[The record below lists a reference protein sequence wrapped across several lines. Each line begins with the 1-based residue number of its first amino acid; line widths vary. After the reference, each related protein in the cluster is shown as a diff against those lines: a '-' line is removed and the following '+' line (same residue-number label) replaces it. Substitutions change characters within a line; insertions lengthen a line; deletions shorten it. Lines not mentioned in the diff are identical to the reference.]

1 MPFIGN
7 AGQFSNIYEK
17 NYETTTLRVVE
28 GDAAYQA
35 YNPADSHYKLITNL
49 QEITDTG
56 NVTSNTLQFSNAIT
70 GFTTTSNVGIA
81 NPTPTHTLDV
91 GSKAYIDENDSNTFW
106 TSGTLY
112 ADKVL
117 SEITE
122 ITNSVTTREV
132 LADKFF
138 PKTNGFIEVTSN
150 VGVLNTAPV
159 HTLDIGANVQIDE
172 YGSNTF
178 WTSGNIYSEHYKGPN
193 VTVSGSVD
201 TDQLIVND
209 INSKDT
215 DFVNFTSNVG
225 VLNTAPVHTL
235 DIGANVQIDEYG
247 SNTFWTSGNVY
258 SEHYKGSNVTVSGS
272 VDTDQLIVND
282 INSKDTDFVNF
293 TSNVGVLN
301 TAPVHTLDIGANVQI
316 DEYGSNT
323 FWTSGNVYANVYTG
337 AEIQLSGVIR
347 ATEFILTGGSQA
359 TPTPDIQ
366 AISEVLASGG
376 GVPFSSDRTLT
387 LSNVTTALDATVIQ
401 ALTVNSN
408 LIGNNVTAVTVNSN
422 LIGNNV
428 TAVTVNSNLIG
439 NNVTAVTVN
448 SNLIGNNVTAVTVNS
463 NLIGNNVTAVT
474 VNSNLIG
481 NNVTAVTVNSNLI
494 GNNVTA
500 VTVNSNVIA
509 GNVTVDNNLIVNTDD
524 LVVDTVNSRVGINK
538 ASPAKDLDVT
548 GEIECSSH
556 LTVGGDISGNGDAV
570 FRKYTIAS
578 PGSGQYSVIGPG
590 FDTATVNPTLT
601 LMRGQKYVFDN
612 TVHNNGH
619 PLEIRDGNGGSAYTD
634 GVSGGGTATITF
646 TVPMDAPIKLY
657 YQCINHP
664 AMGNIIYIPL
674 DSIDTTMA
682 LNLSNNLVVNTDD
695 LVVDTVNSKV
705 GIGTGA
711 PAYTLD
717 VAGDINLSGDFY
729 QGGSLFVSSLWT
741 SGNDS
746 LYYTTNNVGIG
757 TNTAEYTLDVH
768 GNANVGALTTT
779 SVSGDG
785 SALYGIQSSN
795 VSDFA
800 SNVTRITNLETSNGH
815 IWSNLESNVTTL
827 RSEMASN
834 TVTLRG
840 DLQSNVTTLRSE
852 MASNTVALRGD
863 LQSNVTTLRDTAI
876 TFTGIKTFQND
887 VILESNLRVQGDL
900 LVANTVNMTV
910 SDPILELGSNN
921 QNTGDIGLVMTR
933 HGTSNSN
940 VAVFFDETADALKLG
955 YTLNGANDTTL
966 ELDSNA
972 LAVSVQGALT
982 AASVS
987 GDGSGLTSLNASN
1000 ISSGT
1005 INKDRLPTTL
1015 NNTTIGSLAVGTNDV
1030 TLTGKQNYHGL
1041 KIIKAFDHPD
1051 EPATLLLAGDGDT
1064 GDDIAFEIRGNGIG
1078 SDVDT
1083 TTTRDSDDTTF
1094 GILHT
1099 GHTYIGY
1106 PNLNPGETGGNAQN
1120 GDPMLNVSGDIYA
1133 TGNVGIGTDSPD
1145 TIFHTQSNVGANNA
1159 WVDQWKHVF
1168 DANWNFRF
1176 SQQHNVGSSVPFG
1189 FKQRWNGGEYSP
1201 ITFRGSTM
1209 ELSGN
1214 VGIGTTSPGY
1224 KLDVHGSSNVGALT
1238 ATSVSGDGSGLTS
1251 LNASNLASG
1260 TVPSARLSLA
1270 ASDIPN
1276 LDATKITS
1284 GTITVDVDTSTVTID
1299 DYLIHDGDTNTK
1311 VGFPANDTFT
1321 VTTANS
1327 ERLRVDSSGNVG
1339 IGTTS
1344 PGYKLHVSGDIYA
1357 TGNVTAYSDVR
1368 KKKNLEIIER
1378 PIEKIEKLN
1387 GYTYE
1392 IDDKRYTGLVAQE
1405 VLKVLPEAVVG
1416 SEEKGYGLAYG
1427 NMAGLFVEAMKEL
1440 KSENHSLKAQLASVL
1455 ARLDALENP

>member
-81 NPTPTHTLDV
+81 NSTPTHTLDV
-91 GSKAYIDENDSNTFW
+91 GSKAYIDENASNTFW

-117 SEITE
+117 SETTE
-122 ITNSVTTREV
+122 ITNSVTTRDV

-178 WTSGNIYSEHYKGPN
+178 WTSGNVYSEHYKGSN

-500 VTVNSNVIA
+500 VTVNSNLI
-509 GNVTVDNNLIVNTDD
+509 GNNVTAV
-524 LVVDTVNSRVGINK
+524 TVNSNLIGNNVTAVTVNSNLIGNNVTAVTVNSNVIGNNVS
-538 ASPAKDLDVT
+538 ASF
-548 GEIECSSH
+548 
-556 LTVGGDISGNGDAV
+556 ISGNGDLI
-570 FRKYTIAS
+570 FRKYTIAGA
-578 PGSGQYSVIGPG
+578 GSGEYSVIGPG
-590 FDTATVNPTLT
+590 FDTATANPTLT

-612 TVHNNGH
+612 TAHHSFH
-619 PLEIRDGNGGSAYTD
+619 PLEIRDGYQGSAYTS
-634 GVSGGGTATITF
+634 GVIGGGTATITF
-646 TVPMDAPIKLY
+646 TVPMNAPIKLY
-657 YQCINHP
+657 YQCTYHP
-664 AMGNIIYIPL
+664 AMGNTIYIPL
-674 DSIDTTMA
+674 ENLDTSQT
-682 LNLSNNLVVNTDD
+682 LNLSND
-695 LVVDTVNSKV
+695 LVVGTDKLVVDVSESRVGINNASPSKDLDVTGEIACSSHLTVGGNLTVN
-705 GIGTGA
+705 GTTTTVNTTSLRVED
-711 PAYTLD
+711 TLIEL
-717 VAGDINLSGDFY
+717 GKN
-729 QGGSLFVSSLWT
+729 
-741 SGNDS
+741 
-746 LYYTTNNVGIG
+746 
-757 TNTAEYTLDVH
+757 NTA
-768 GNANVGALTTT
+768 
-779 SVSGDG
+779 
-785 SALYGIQSSN
+785 
-795 VSDFA
+795 
-800 SNVTRITNLETSNGH
+800 
-815 IWSNLESNVTTL
+815 
-827 RSEMASN
+827 
-834 TVTLRG
+834 
-840 DLQSNVTTLRSE
+840 
-852 MASNTVALRGD
+852 
-863 LQSNVTTLRDTAI
+863 
-876 TFTGIKTFQND
+876 
-887 VILESNLRVQGDL
+887 
-900 LVANTVNMTV
+900 
-910 SDPILELGSNN
+910 
-921 QNTGDIGLVMTR
+921 
-933 HGTSNSN
+933 GTSDLGLILKRPTGVGLKSN
-940 VAVFFDETADALKLG
+940 VAIVYSESVDTLKFGHTLSGSDATPVVF
-955 YTLNGANDTTL
+955 DT
-966 ELDSNA
+966 SNA
-972 LAVSVQGALT
+972 LAMSLNGSFVATGTVRGSSSLT
-982 AASVS
+982 PGSYLTGSAYDGGSNQTFTVDATDANTAGKVVAR
-987 GDGSGLTSLNASN
+987 DGSGNFSAGTITASMSTSLTPGSYLSGSAYNGGTARTFDVDATDANTGGTVVARDGSGN
-1000 ISSGT
+1000 FSAGT
-1005 INKDRLPTTL
+1005 IT
-1015 NNTTIGSLAVGTNDV
+1015 A
-1030 TLTGKQNYHGL
+1030 
-1041 KIIKAFDHPD
+1041 A
-1051 EPATLLLAGDGDT
+1051 
-1064 GDDIAFEIRGNGIG
+1064 
-1078 SDVDT
+1078 
-1083 TTTRDSDDTTF
+1083 
-1094 GILHT
+1094 
-1099 GHTYIGY
+1099 
-1106 PNLNPGETGGNAQN
+1106 
-1120 GDPMLNVSGDIYA
+1120 
-1133 TGNVGIGTDSPD
+1133 
-1145 TIFHTQSNVGANNA
+1145 
-1159 WVDQWKHVF
+1159 
-1168 DANWNFRF
+1168 
-1176 SQQHNVGSSVPFG
+1176 
-1189 FKQRWNGGEYSP
+1189 
-1201 ITFRGSTM
+1201 
-1209 ELSGN
+1209 LSGN
-1214 VGIGTTSPGY
+1214 ATTAAALQTARAINGVNFDGSVDITVNGTNYDVNDSWLRENGDDAHFKQYGNSRQMVFRTDGTTQYAS
-1224 KLDVHGSSNVGALT
+1224 DVGAYPFAWMYGGDASSNRRML
-1238 ATSVSGDGSGLTS
+1238 
-1251 LNASNLASG
+1251 
-1260 TVPSARLSLA
+1260 
-1270 ASDIPN
+1270 
-1276 LDATKITS
+1276 
-1284 GTITVDVDTSTVTID
+1284 
-1299 DYLIHDGDTNTK
+1299 
-1311 VGFPANDTFT
+1311 
-1321 VTTANS
+1321 
-1327 ERLRVDSSGNVG
+1327 
-1339 IGTTS
+1339 
-1344 PGYKLHVSGDIYA
+1344 
-1357 TGNVTAYSDVR
+1357 
-1368 KKKNLEIIER
+1368 
-1378 PIEKIEKLN
+1378 
-1387 GYTYE
+1387 
-1392 IDDKRYTGLVAQE
+1392 
-1405 VLKVLPEAVVG
+1405 
-1416 SEEKGYGLAYG
+1416 
-1427 NMAGLFVEAMKEL
+1427 
-1440 KSENHSLKAQLASVL
+1440 
-1455 ARLDALENP
+1455 

>member
-258 SEHYKGSNVTVSGS
+258 
-272 VDTDQLIVND
+272 
-282 INSKDTDFVNF
+282 
-293 TSNVGVLN
+293 
-301 TAPVHTLDIGANVQI
+301 
-316 DEYGSNT
+316 
-323 FWTSGNVYANVYTG
+323 ANVYTG
-337 AEIQLSGVIR
+337 TEIQLSGVIR
-347 ATEFILTGGSQA
+347 ATEFILSGGSEA

-387 LSNVTTALDATVIQ
+387 LTNTTTSLDASVIQSITTKSNV
-401 ALTVNSN
+401 
-408 LIGNNVTAVTVNSN
+408 IGNNVTAVTVNSN

-524 LVVDTVNSRVGINK
+524 FVVDTVNSRVGINK

-548 GEIECSSH
+548 GEIACSSH
-556 LTVGGDISGNGDAV
+556 LTVGGNISGNGDAV

-590 FDTATVNPTLT
+590 FDTATLNPTLT

-612 TVHNNGH
+612 TVHNGH
-619 PLEIRDGNGGSAYTD
+619 PLEIREGDEEAAYTD
-634 GVSGGGTATITF
+634 GVSGADTATITF
-646 TVPMDAPIKLY
+646 TVPMNAPLKLY
-657 YQCINHP
+657 YQCKIMRIW
-664 AMGNIIYIPL
+664 A
-674 DSIDTTMA
+674 
-682 LNLSNNLVVNTDD
+682 
-695 LVVDTVNSKV
+695 
-705 GIGTGA
+705 
-711 PAYTLD
+711 
-717 VAGDINLSGDFY
+717 
-729 QGGSLFVSSLWT
+729 
-741 SGNDS
+741 
-746 LYYTTNNVGIG
+746 
-757 TNTAEYTLDVH
+757 
-768 GNANVGALTTT
+768 
-779 SVSGDG
+779 
-785 SALYGIQSSN
+785 
-795 VSDFA
+795 
-800 SNVTRITNLETSNGH
+800 TR
-815 IWSNLESNVTTL
+815 
-827 RSEMASN
+827 
-834 TVTLRG
+834 
-840 DLQSNVTTLRSE
+840 
-852 MASNTVALRGD
+852 
-863 LQSNVTTLRDTAI
+863 
-876 TFTGIKTFQND
+876 
-887 VILESNLRVQGDL
+887 
-900 LVANTVNMTV
+900 
-910 SDPILELGSNN
+910 
-921 QNTGDIGLVMTR
+921 
-933 HGTSNSN
+933 
-940 VAVFFDETADALKLG
+940 
-955 YTLNGANDTTL
+955 Y
-966 ELDSNA
+966 
-972 LAVSVQGALT
+972 
-982 AASVS
+982 
-987 GDGSGLTSLNASN
+987 
-1000 ISSGT
+1000 
-1005 INKDRLPTTL
+1005 
-1015 NNTTIGSLAVGTNDV
+1015 
-1030 TLTGKQNYHGL
+1030 
-1041 KIIKAFDHPD
+1041 
-1051 EPATLLLAGDGDT
+1051 
-1064 GDDIAFEIRGNGIG
+1064 
-1078 SDVDT
+1078 
-1083 TTTRDSDDTTF
+1083 
-1094 GILHT
+1094 
-1099 GHTYIGY
+1099 
-1106 PNLNPGETGGNAQN
+1106 
-1120 GDPMLNVSGDIYA
+1120 
-1133 TGNVGIGTDSPD
+1133 
-1145 TIFHTQSNVGANNA
+1145 
-1159 WVDQWKHVF
+1159 
-1168 DANWNFRF
+1168 
-1176 SQQHNVGSSVPFG
+1176 
-1189 FKQRWNGGEYSP
+1189 
-1201 ITFRGSTM
+1201 
-1209 ELSGN
+1209 
-1214 VGIGTTSPGY
+1214 
-1224 KLDVHGSSNVGALT
+1224 
-1238 ATSVSGDGSGLTS
+1238 
-1251 LNASNLASG
+1251 
-1260 TVPSARLSLA
+1260 
-1270 ASDIPN
+1270 
-1276 LDATKITS
+1276 
-1284 GTITVDVDTSTVTID
+1284 TSTRE
-1299 DYLIHDGDTNTK
+1299 Y
-1311 VGFPANDTFT
+1311 
-1321 VTTANS
+1321 
-1327 ERLRVDSSGNVG
+1327 
-1339 IGTTS
+1339 
-1344 PGYKLHVSGDIYA
+1344 
-1357 TGNVTAYSDVR
+1357 
-1368 KKKNLEIIER
+1368 
-1378 PIEKIEKLN
+1378 
-1387 GYTYE
+1387 
-1392 IDDKRYTGLVAQE
+1392 
-1405 VLKVLPEAVVG
+1405 
-1416 SEEKGYGLAYG
+1416 
-1427 NMAGLFVEAMKEL
+1427 
-1440 KSENHSLKAQLASVL
+1440 
-1455 ARLDALENP
+1455 